1 MKKIAF
7 IISALTLSACSGLD
21 AEPAPK
27 IANLKHICIR
37 SDASDLNG
45 SSVIA
50 DAFKNSLQKRGIT
63 SEIYSDKEAP
73 AKCTYSLT
81 YNFKTAR
88 KLIKRGSVVL
98 TNNDSKMRVGY
109 VGYALR
115 GDNQDVA
122 KVSGLQCQADFMIS
136 DLLKNQ

>member
-27 IANLKHICIR
+27 IANLKHMCIR

-122 KVSGLQCQADFMIS
+122 KVSGLQGQADFMIS
-136 DLLKNQ
+136 ELLKNQ

>member
-109 VGYALR
+109 VGYALH

-122 KVSGLQCQADFMIS
+122 KVSGLQGQADFMIS
-136 DLLKNQ
+136 ELLKNQ

>member
-37 SDASDLNG
+37 SDTSDLNG

-122 KVSGLQCQADFMIS
+122 KVSGLQGQADFMIS
-136 DLLKNQ
+136 ELLKNQ

>member
-88 KLIKRGSVVL
+88 KLIKRGSVIL

-122 KVSGLQCQADFMIS
+122 KVSGLQGQADFMIS
-136 DLLKNQ
+136 ELLKNQ

>member
-98 TNNDSKMRVGY
+98 TNNDSKIRVGY

-122 KVSGLQCQADFMIS
+122 KVSGLQGQADFMIS
-136 DLLKNQ
+136 ELLKNQ

>member
-122 KVSGLQCQADFMIS
+122 KVSGLQGQADFMIS
-136 DLLKNQ
+136 ELLKNQ